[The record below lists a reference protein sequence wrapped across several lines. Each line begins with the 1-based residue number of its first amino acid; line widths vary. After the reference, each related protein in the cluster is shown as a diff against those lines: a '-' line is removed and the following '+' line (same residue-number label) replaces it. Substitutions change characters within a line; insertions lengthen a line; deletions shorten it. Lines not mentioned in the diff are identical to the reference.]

1 MPPTAAAV
9 LPHPPLLVPALA
21 GAAAPEL
28 EPLRHACRLALEAV
42 IAAAGTIILIGD
54 GPVWG
59 APQAGAS
66 GSFRPYGA
74 DFEVVLPASLDLDL
88 TGLPEPARLA
98 DLPLSLAVA
107 AYLLAELDTPPA
119 RLLAATAPASLGPGA
134 AATIGH
140 HLAATAQGPG
150 ATAGTPTVGADR
162 PAGLAG
168 DGPVGLAGDGLVGV
182 GGDGPVGLA
191 GDGLVGVGGDGLVGV
206 GGVGLV
212 GVGGVG
218 LVGVGGGGPVG
229 VGGGGAVGL
238 VAMGDLSACRTDR
251 APGGFRPEAAAF
263 DASVAAA
270 FRTGAPD
277 RLLDLDPD
285 QAADLLAAGRV
296 PLQVLAGALQD
307 APAMR
312 GQVLYEDA
320 PYGVGY
326 LVALL
331 TAS

>member
-1 MPPTAAAV
+1 MPPAAAAV

-59 APQAGAS
+59 APQAGAP

-74 DFEVVLPASLDLDL
+74 DLEVVLPAPLDLDL

-150 ATAGTPTVGADR
+150 ATAGTPTVG
-162 PAGLAG
+162 GE
-168 DGPVGLAGDGLVGV
+168 
-182 GGDGPVGLA
+182 
-191 GDGLVGVGGDGLVGV
+191 
-206 GGVGLV
+206 
-212 GVGGVG
+212 
-218 LVGVGGGGPVG
+218 GPVG
-229 VGGGGAVGL
+229 VGGEGPV
-238 VAMGDLSACRTDR
+238 
-251 APGGFRPEAAAF
+251 
-263 DASVAAA
+263 
-270 FRTGAPD
+270 
-277 RLLDLDPD
+277 
-285 QAADLLAAGRV
+285 
-296 PLQVLAGALQD
+296 
-307 APAMR
+307 
-312 GQVLYEDA
+312 
-320 PYGVGY
+320 GVGGEG
-326 LVALL
+326 
-331 TAS
+331 

>member
-28 EPLRHACRLALEAV
+28 EPLRRACRLVLEAV
-42 IAAAGTIILIGD
+42 IAAAGTIILVGD

-59 APQAGAS
+59 VPQAAAP

-74 DFEVVLPASLDLDL
+74 DLEVALPALLDLDL

-140 HLAATAQGPG
+140 HLAATAQDPG
-150 ATAGTPTVGADR
+150 ATAGTPTLSADR
-162 PAGLAG
+162 PVGLG
-168 DGPVGLAGDGLVGV
+168 GVGPVGL
-182 GGDGPVGLA
+182 
-191 GDGLVGVGGDGLVGV
+191 
-206 GGVGLV
+206 GGVG
-212 GVGGVG
+212 
-218 LVGVGGGGPVG
+218 P
-229 VGGGGAVGL
+229 AGL
-238 VAMGDLSACRTDR
+238 VAMGDLSACRTDG

-285 QAADLLAAGRV
+285 QATDLLAAGRV
-296 PLQVLAGALQD
+296 PLQVLAGALHD
-307 APAMR
+307 APAMC
-312 GQVLYEDA
+312 GQVVYEDA

-331 TAS
+331 TTS

>member
-9 LPHPPLLVPALA
+9 LPHPPLLVSALA

-42 IAAAGTIILIGD
+42 LAAAGTIILIGD

-59 APQAGAS
+59 VPQAGAP

-74 DFEVVLPASLDLDL
+74 DLEVVLPAPLDLDL

-119 RLLAATAPASLGPGA
+119 SLLAATAPASLGPRA

-150 ATAGTPTVGADR
+150 ATAGTPTLGADR
-162 PAGLAG
+162 P
-168 DGPVGLAGDGLVGV
+168 VGV
-182 GGDGPVGLA
+182 GGDGPVG
-191 GDGLVGVGGDGLVGV
+191 VGGDGPVGV
-206 GGVGLV
+206 GGVGPV
-212 GVGGVG
+212 GLGGV
-218 LVGVGGGGPVG
+218 GPVG
-229 VGGGGAVGL
+229 VGGDGAVGL

-277 RLLDLDPD
+277 RLLDLDPG
-285 QAADLLAAGRV
+285 QATDLLAGGRV

-307 APAMR
+307 APAMC

-331 TAS
+331 TTS

>member
-1 MPPTAAAV
+1 MPPTAAAF

-28 EPLRHACRLALEAV
+28 DPLRHACRLALEAV
-42 IAAAGTIILIGD
+42 IAAAGTTVLIGD

-59 APQAGAS
+59 VPNAAAT

-74 DFEVVLPASLDLDL
+74 DLEVVLPALLDLDL
-88 TGLPEPARLA
+88 TDLPEPARLA

-107 AYLLAELDTPPA
+107 AYLLAGLDTPPA

-134 AATIGH
+134 AATIGR
-140 HLAATAQGPG
+140 HLAAAAQRRR
-150 ATAGTPTVGADR
+150 ATAGTPTLG
-162 PAGLAG
+162 G
-168 DGPVGLAGDGLVGV
+168 DSPVGV
-182 GGDGPVGLA
+182 GGDGSVGVGGA
-191 GDGLVGVGGDGLVGV
+191 GPVGVGGDGT
-206 GGVGLV
+206 VGLV
-212 GVGGVG
+212 V
-218 LVGVGGGGPVG
+218 L
-229 VGGGGAVGL
+229 
-238 VAMGDLSACRTDR
+238 GDLSACRTDL

-270 FRTGAPD
+270 FRTGALD

-285 QAADLLAAGRV
+285 RAADLMAAGRV
-296 PLQVLAGALQD
+296 PLQVLAGALQS
-307 APAMR
+307 APAMC

>member
-59 APQAGAS
+59 VPQAGAP

-74 DFEVVLPASLDLDL
+74 DLEVVLPAPLDLDL

-150 ATAGTPTVGADR
+150 ATAGTLTLGADR
-162 PAGLAG
+162 PTGL
-168 DGPVGLAGDGLVGV
+168 
-182 GGDGPVGLA
+182 
-191 GDGLVGVGGDGLVGV
+191 
-206 GGVGLV
+206 GGV
-212 GVGGVG
+212 
-218 LVGVGGGGPVG
+218 GPVG
-229 VGGGGAVGL
+229 VGGDGAVGL
-238 VAMGDLSACRTDR
+238 VAMGDLSACRTGR

-312 GQVLYEDA
+312 GQVLYEEA

>member
-42 IAAAGTIILIGD
+42 IAAAGTIVLIGD

-59 APQAGAS
+59 VPQAAAP

-74 DFEVVLPASLDLDL
+74 DLEVALPALLDLDL

-140 HLAATAQGPG
+140 HLAATAQDPG
-150 ATAGTPTVGADR
+150 ATAGTPTLRADR
-162 PAGLAG
+162 PPGLG
-168 DGPVGLAGDGLVGV
+168 GVGPPGLGGVGPPGLGGVGPVGLGGVGPVGL
-182 GGDGPVGLA
+182 GGDGPPGL
-191 GDGLVGVGGDGLVGV
+191 GGDGS
-206 GGVGLV
+206 
-212 GVGGVG
+212 
-218 LVGVGGGGPVG
+218 
-229 VGGGGAVGL
+229 VGL

-263 DASVAAA
+263 DASVSAA

-285 QAADLLAAGRV
+285 RAADLLAAGRV

-307 APAMR
+307 APAMC

-331 TAS
+331 TTS

>member
-42 IAAAGTIILIGD
+42 IAAAGTIVLIGD

-59 APQAGAS
+59 VPQAAAP

-74 DFEVVLPASLDLDL
+74 DLEVALPALLDLDL

-140 HLAATAQGPG
+140 HLAATAQDPG
-150 ATAGTPTVGADR
+150 ATAGTPTLRADR
-162 PAGLAG
+162 PPGLG
-168 DGPVGLAGDGLVGV
+168 GVGPPGL
-182 GGDGPVGLA
+182 GGDGS
-191 GDGLVGVGGDGLVGV
+191 
-206 GGVGLV
+206 
-212 GVGGVG
+212 
-218 LVGVGGGGPVG
+218 
-229 VGGGGAVGL
+229 VGL

-263 DASVAAA
+263 DASVSAA

-285 QAADLLAAGRV
+285 RAADLLAAGRV

-307 APAMR
+307 APAMC

-331 TAS
+331 TTS

>member
-59 APQAGAS
+59 VPQAGAP

-74 DFEVVLPASLDLDL
+74 DLEVVLPAVLDLDL

-150 ATAGTPTVGADR
+150 ATAGTLTLGADR
-162 PAGLAG
+162 PTGL
-168 DGPVGLAGDGLVGV
+168 
-182 GGDGPVGLA
+182 
-191 GDGLVGVGGDGLVGV
+191 
-206 GGVGLV
+206 GGV
-212 GVGGVG
+212 
-218 LVGVGGGGPVG
+218 GPVG
-229 VGGGGAVGL
+229 VGGDGAVGL
-238 VAMGDLSACRTDR
+238 VAMGDLSACRTGR

-277 RLLDLDPD
+277 RLLDLDPG
-285 QAADLLAAGRV
+285 QAAELLAAGRV

-312 GQVLYEDA
+312 GQVLYEEA